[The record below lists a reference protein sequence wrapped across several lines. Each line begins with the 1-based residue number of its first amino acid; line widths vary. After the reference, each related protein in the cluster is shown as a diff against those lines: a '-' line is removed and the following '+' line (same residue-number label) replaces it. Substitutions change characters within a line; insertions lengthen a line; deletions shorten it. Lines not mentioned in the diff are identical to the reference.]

1 MKKLFSLEY
10 FDDLPK
16 NIIPRKPATKI
27 EIKKAEEELGL
38 KFAEDYKKYL
48 LKYGALTC
56 DGTELTGIT
65 KVKHLNVVL
74 ATKEEWEYNTNVP
87 HTYYLIE
94 NLAIDSILAWQD
106 HTGTV
111 YLTIAKGK
119 PKKEANSLEEYL
131 ESR

>member
-1 MKKLFSLEY
+1 MKKLFSLEA

-16 NIIPRKPATKI
+16 NVIPRKPATKA

-94 NLAIDSILAWQD
+94 NPAIDAILIWQD
-106 HTGTV
+106 SSGSI
-111 YLTIAKGK
+111 YKTIATGK
-119 PKKEANSLEEYL
+119 PKKIANSLEEYL
-131 ESR
+131 EPR